1 MASKGIIICMALL
14 PIMTMISVQV
24 VMAQSDCTSTLMTMA
39 SCLSFVTGSA
49 TKPSASCCSALSG
62 VLQSKPRCLC
72 VIVNGGGSS
81 LGVQINQTQALALP
95 SACNLQTPPVSKC
108 NAGNAP
114 IISPEGA
121 PTEGTPDSSTGH
133 VAQVPKATGSS
144 STSNGSSLKVPIQV
158 VVAILLF
165 MASYVFMI

>member
-1 MASKGIIICMALL
+1 MASKGITIIFMAFV
-14 PIMTMISVQV
+14 PIIMAVISLQP

-49 TKPSASCCSALSG
+49 KTPAASCCSALSG

-95 SACNLQTPPVSKC
+95 SACNIQTPPVSKC
-108 NAGNAP
+108 NG
-114 IISPEGA
+114 
-121 PTEGTPDSSTGH
+121 
-133 VAQVPKATGSS
+133 K
-144 STSNGSSLKVPIQV
+144 L
-158 VVAILLF
+158 
-165 MASYVFMI
+165 

>member
-1 MASKGIIICMALL
+1 MASKGITIISMALVPL
-14 PIMTMISVQV
+14 IMTIISVEV
-24 VMAQSDCTSTLMTMA
+24 VMAQSDCTSTLITMA

-49 TKPSASCCSALSG
+49 TTPSASCCSALSG

-108 NAGNAP
+108 YGK
-114 IISPEGA
+114 
-121 PTEGTPDSSTGH
+121 DSFY
-133 VAQVPKATGSS
+133 K
-144 STSNGSSLKVPIQV
+144 
-158 VVAILLF
+158 LLYDIHKRF
-165 MASYVFMI
+165 

>member
-1 MASKGIIICMALL
+1 MASKGITIIFMAFV
-14 PIMTMISVQV
+14 PIIMAMISLQL

-49 TKPSASCCSALSG
+49 KTPAASCCSALSG

-95 SACNLQTPPVSKC
+95 SACNIQTPPVSKC
-108 NAGNAP
+108 NG
-114 IISPEGA
+114 
-121 PTEGTPDSSTGH
+121 
-133 VAQVPKATGSS
+133 K
-144 STSNGSSLKVPIQV
+144 L
-158 VVAILLF
+158 
-165 MASYVFMI
+165 

>member
-1 MASKGIIICMALL
+1 MASKGIAIICMALV
-14 PIMTMISVQV
+14 PIIMSMISVQV
-24 VMAQSDCTSTLMTMA
+24 AMAQSDCTSTLITMA

-49 TKPSASCCSALSG
+49 KTPSASCCSALSG

-72 VIVNGGGSS
+72 IIVNSGGSS

-108 NAGNAP
+108 YAGNAP
-114 IISPEGA
+114 VMSPEGA
-121 PTEGTPDSSTGH
+121 PSEGTPDSSTGLA
-133 VAQVPKATGSS
+133 VSGSKASS
-144 STSNGSSLKVPIQV
+144 STSDGSPLKVPVRAAVGIV
-158 VVAILLF
+158 LF

>member
-1 MASKGIIICMALL
+1 MASKGIIICMVLVL
-14 PIMTMISVQV
+14 IVTMISVEV
-24 VMAQSDCTSTLMTMA
+24 VMAQSDCTSTLITMA

-49 TKPSASCCSALSG
+49 KTPSASCCSALSG

-108 NAGNAP
+108 YADNAP
-114 IISPEGA
+114 VMSPEGA
-121 PTEGTPDSSTGH
+121 PTEGTPASSTGIS
-133 VAQVPKATGSS
+133 VTGSKATGSS
-144 STSNGSSLKVPIQV
+144 NTSDGSSLKVPV
-158 VVAILLF
+158 RAVVAVLLF
-165 MASYVFMI
+165 MASYVSMS

>member
-1 MASKGIIICMALL
+1 MASKGIIICMVLVL
-14 PIMTMISVQV
+14 IVTMISVEV
-24 VMAQSDCTSTLMTMA
+24 VMAQSDCTSTLITMA

-49 TKPSASCCSALSG
+49 KTPSASCCSALSG

-108 NAGNAP
+108 Y
-114 IISPEGA
+114 EGA
-121 PTEGTPDSSTGH
+121 PTEGTPASSTGIA
-133 VAQVPKATGSS
+133 VTGSKATGSS
-144 STSNGSSLKVPIQV
+144 NTSHGSSLKVPV
-158 VVAILLF
+158 RAVVAVLLF
-165 MASYVFMI
+165 MASYVSMS